1 MPHLA
6 QVNVARAKGP
16 MDGAV
21 MAEFARA
28 LDPINLLAERSPGF
42 VWRLQDADGDVR
54 GNAAVAMQKAMKGM
68 LADTMLDAPMFS
80 VFQWASF
87 VVYGLAD
94 VRC

>member
-28 LDPINLLAERSPGF
+28 LEPMNLLAEASPGF
-42 VWRLQDADGDVR
+42 VWRLKDGD
-54 GNAAVAMQKAMKGM
+54 G
-68 LADTMLDAPMFS
+68 DATALRLFDDDPI
-80 VFQWASF
+80 
-87 VVYGLAD
+87 LITT
-94 VRC
+94 